1 MTTITLTES
10 FHRTASIT
18 KVKAVPNTYHMEIRT
33 ALASAKNPSATVREF
48 DMIVDRAGLKR
59 LRTEI
64 NDAIGCHKENND

>member
-18 KVKAVPNTYHMEIRT
+18 KVKAVPNTYHLEFST
-33 ALASAKNPSATVREF
+33 ALSSANDPSATRREF

-59 LRTEI
+59 LRAEI
-64 NDAIGCHKENND
+64 NDAIGCTKEPND